1 MIQLKILILKVRKYV
16 IMSFKVYLG
25 AGLGLI
31 LTAIASCS
39 TDVNINA
46 PYETTAV
53 VYGFIEPIEDTQYIK
68 INRTYLG
75 DGNNAEYA
83 AINDSTMFTSVA
95 GTVDKISNGIVQE
108 SYILQE
114 LWVDDVEDGIF
125 YTDSQKV
132 YYWIPT
138 GGIDDE
144 ASYEINLDINE
155 GEKTVSAITE
165 VVGFV
170 NFKQTFKNK
179 VVNTNGVALANTSAV
194 GQNVYNDLGIE
205 WGAAT
210 NGKRYQVKLVFNY
223 EEHTATDTVM
233 RSISTTLGSIV
244 GESSDVDFFQNYN
257 GENFYLFVAN
267 RLQNDPNENNII
279 KRVAHG
285 LEFHIVVA
293 DENLHTYMEVN
304 EPASGIVSERPIF
317 TNISNGYGLFAS
329 RNTTILDERNIAGD
343 PIFLSLNSEK
353 ELVFGPHTQDLK
365 FCSKY
370 YTDPSV
376 TCQ

>member
-1 MIQLKILILKVRKYV
+1 MKVRKHV
-16 IMSFKVYLG
+16 IMSLKVLKG
-25 AGLGLI
+25 IGLSVVLAGFV
-31 LTAIASCS
+31 SCS
-39 TDVNINA
+39 TDVDINA

-53 VYGFIEPIEDTQYIK
+53 VYGFVEPVQDTQFVK

-83 AINDSTMFTSVA
+83 AINDSTMFSSVN
-95 GTVDKISNGIVQE
+95 GTVDKIMKGTVQE
-108 SYILQE
+108 SYDLQE
-114 LWVDDVEDGIF
+114 MWVTDLEDGIF

-132 YYWIPT
+132 FYWIPA

-144 ASYEINLDINE
+144 ATYEINLDINE
-155 GEKTVSAITE
+155 GEKIVSAVTE

-170 NFKQTFKNK
+170 NFKQTFRNK
-179 VVNTNGVALANTSAV
+179 VVNTNGVALANTSTV
-194 GQNVYNDLGIE
+194 GENVYNDLGIE

-223 EEHTATDTVM
+223 EEHTTADTTM

-244 GESSDVDFFQNYN
+244 GQTSDVDFFQNYN
-257 GENFYLFVAN
+257 GENFYVFVAN
-267 RLQNDPNENNII
+267 RLQNDPNEASIV

-343 PIFLSLNSEK
+343 PIFLSLNSER
-353 ELVFGPHTQDLK
+353 ELVFGQYTQDLK

-370 YTDPSV
+370 FPLDPV
-376 TCQ
+376 IGCQ